1 MICSDDFRLVCT
13 DLKTFWFN
21 MLAAMGN
28 HRLQFWKI
36 PSAGV
41 FTTSAGNSCWNPRGQ
56 KRHKLVLFG
65 WNKYITCEILPDTT
79 FMTDLCC
86 FEFGLRYASLLQT
99 LALNV
104 GPPLL
109 ACFLQKH
116 QEISSVHNS
125 IGGANSRSDF
135 FLKFLTLEYWSLLEL
150 AQATFGLFFWHGESD
165 SHCFCWLSFVTER
178 LAQRVTVKEC

>member
-1 MICSDDFRLVCT
+1 MICSDDFRSVCT

-21 MLAAMGN
+21 MLAAKGK

-41 FTTSAGNSCWNPRGQ
+41 FKTSAGNSCWNPRGQ

-65 WNKYITCEILPDTT
+65 WNKYITCKLLVTVWLSKSHILPDTT

-109 ACFLQKH
+109 ACSLQKH
-116 QEISSVHNS
+116 RQISTA

-135 FLKFLTLEYWSLLEL
+135 FFEVFDTGVLEPACFTSC
-150 AQATFGLFFWHGESD
+150 SD
-165 SHCFCWLSFVTER
+165 
-178 LAQRVTVKEC
+178 